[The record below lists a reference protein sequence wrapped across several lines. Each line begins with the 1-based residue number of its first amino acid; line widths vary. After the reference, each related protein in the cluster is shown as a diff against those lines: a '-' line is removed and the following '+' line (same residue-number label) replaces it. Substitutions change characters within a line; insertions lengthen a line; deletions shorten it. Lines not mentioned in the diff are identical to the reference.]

1 MFFLGIP
8 LLIIPFAIYN
18 MIAFITPGVS
28 WQHEVMRLQM
38 MSGGIW
44 TLTVGEVLIAFSVLV
59 LFVEVLKATRFGTR
73 GIMDHLLSL
82 VLFIVMLLEFL
93 LVERAATGTLFLI
106 MVISFVDVLAG
117 FSVAVR
123 AARRDI
129 AVEPMMDTHTH

>member
-28 WQHEVMRLQM
+28 WQNEVMRQQM
-38 MSGGIW
+38 MSGGVW
-44 TLTVGEVLIAFSVLV
+44 TLTLGEVLIAFSVLV

-73 GIMDHLLSL
+73 GIMDHILSL

-93 LVERAATGTLFLI
+93 LIERAATGTLFLL

-129 AVEPMMDTHTH
+129 AVEPMIDNHLH

>member
-1 MFFLGIP
+1 MFFVGIP
-8 LLIIPFAIYN
+8 LLIVPFAIYN

-28 WQHEVMRLQM
+28 WQHEVLRIQM
-38 MSGGIW
+38 MSGAEW
-44 TLTVGEVLIAFSVLV
+44 TLTMGEVLIAFSILV
-59 LFVEVLKATRFGTR
+59 LFVEVLKATRFGSR

-82 VLFIVMLLEFL
+82 VLFIVMLMEFL
-93 LVERAATGTLFLI
+93 LVKQAATGTLFLI

-129 AVEPMMDTHTH
+129 SVEPMMDTHAH